1 MTGTPIDLATER
13 ARRERT
19 AAERGAAF
27 VPPGPAGETLEAMEA
42 RVRKHL
48 TRGAVA
54 YAEAT
59 GGPVDVAVAIVE
71 REVGRF
77 MRRVRGRT
85 GDYMRRCLSKHG

>member
-1 MTGTPIDLATER
+1 MTGTPITLATAR

-19 AAERGAAF
+19 AAERGAVF
-27 VPPGPAGETLEAMEA
+27 VPPGPPGETLEAMEA
-42 RVRKHL
+42 RVRRHL

-71 REVGRF
+71 GELRRF
-77 MRRVRGRT
+77 MRRVR
-85 GDYMRRCLSKHG
+85 RRFGGGGG